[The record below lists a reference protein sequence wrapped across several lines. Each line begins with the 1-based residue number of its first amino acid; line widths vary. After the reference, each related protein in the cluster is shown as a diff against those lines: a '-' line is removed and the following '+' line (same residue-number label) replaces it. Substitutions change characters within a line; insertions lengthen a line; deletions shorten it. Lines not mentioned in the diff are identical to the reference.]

1 MKEPLIRIC
10 DGVPIHGAYRL
21 AEPLNFSLFEGE
33 HLAVCGPNGGGKTL
47 FSDILTGRHALRGEA
62 PHFHFPPSQARAG
75 LQNILTITFRDVY
88 GEVQPS
94 YYQQRW
100 NRADEQEF
108 PSVREILGSEWE
120 QNVDLLAE
128 VGVFD
133 KLDEPVN
140 CLSSGELRRLQ
151 LAKMLLRRPRLLVID
166 NPYIGLDVGAR
177 AMLTQLLTQLSTR
190 LTLVLIVSREA
201 DIPPF
206 VKQVV
211 RVEGLKVVEVKPHSP
226 LVTPPS
232 SKHSSPESIHASGS
246 VWSLKTMAEDGECV
260 GISSFSGETKTNPS
274 ESSPTVIDFRHIT
287 IKYGRRT
294 ILKDLNWQVR
304 QGEHW
309 ALTGEN
315 GAGKSTLL
323 SLVCADNP
331 QAYACD
337 IRLFGFQRGRGES
350 IWEIKKHIGYVSPE
364 IYSTYRKDLRAID
377 IVASGLHDT
386 IGLYKR
392 CSFDEEV
399 RSRAWLRAF
408 KAEDL
413 AQRDYL
419 KLSSGEQRLILLVR
433 AFVKNPTLLILD
445 EPFHGLD
452 DERREHARTLIDR
465 YMADPSKT
473 LIMVTHYEEEFPSCI
488 DHHLQLLKQ
497 A

>member
-10 DGVPIHGAYRL
+10 DGIPIHSAYRL

-47 FSDILTGRHALRGEA
+47 FVDILTGRHVLKGEA
-62 PHFHFPPSQARAG
+62 PHNNFPPSQAKSDS
-75 LQNILTITFRDVY
+75 QNILTITFRDVY

-108 PSVREILGSEWE
+108 PAVREVLGTKWE
-120 QNVDLLAE
+120 RNVDLLAE
-128 VGVFD
+128 VGVLD
-133 KLDEPVN
+133 KLDEPIN

-151 LAKMLLRRPRLLVID
+151 LAKMLLHRPRLLVID

-177 AMLTQLLTQLSTR
+177 AMLTKMLTQLSSR
-190 LTLVLIVSREA
+190 LTLVLIVSRES

-211 RVEGLKVVEVKPHSP
+211 RVEDLKVGEAKRHFPAQA
-226 LVTPPS
+226 PS
-232 SKHSSPESIHASGS
+232 SAMPTSQDGIQADGGAWPSKAVAEVPERGGC
-246 VWSLKTMAEDGECV
+246 T
-260 GISSFSGETKTNPS
+260 SFAGETRTA
-274 ESSPTVIDFRHIT
+274 SSKNAPAVIDFRHIT
-287 IKYGRRT
+287 VKYGRRT
-294 ILKDLNWQVR
+294 ILRDLSWQVR

-386 IGLYKR
+386 VGLYKQ
-392 CSFDEEV
+392 CSPDEEV
-399 RSRAWLRAF
+399 RCRAWLRAF
-408 KAEDL
+408 KAENL
-413 AQRDYL
+413 AERDYL

-452 DERREHARTLIDR
+452 DERREHARALIDR
-465 YMADPSKT
+465 FMADPLKT

-488 DHHLQLLKQ
+488 DHHLKLIKQ